1 MPDADLAAR
10 FLATSKTLAEAA
22 PDDSGAL
29 RRAISTAY
37 YAVFHALARMCA
49 DALVG
54 DVEADRPNKAWVE
67 VYRGLDHGKCK
78 NACAGAKNVAFPREL
93 RDFADAFGQLQS
105 ARHQADYDPT
115 FEPNFEE
122 ASLYIALADRNIA
135 TLEAVKPVDQKAF
148 SAWVL
153 ITGQGA
159 AKARQQVMRQG

>member
-1 MPDADLAAR
+1 MPDANLAAQ
-10 FLATSKTLAEAA
+10 FLATSKTLVETS
-22 PDDSGAL
+22 PEDSGAL

-78 NACAGAKNVAFPREL
+78 NACAGAKNVAFPQEL

-105 ARHQADYDPT
+105 IRHQADYDPT
-115 FEPNFEE
+115 FEPNSKE
-122 ASLYIALADRNIA
+122 ASFYIALADKNIS
-135 TLEAVKPVDQKAF
+135 TLNAVKQIDRKAF

-153 ITGQGA
+153 ITSQGA
-159 AKARQQVMRQG
+159 VKARQQIKR